1 MVTVLITGGTGL
13 VGQML
18 NNKLSDKGYIVRILT
33 RTQKK
38 ENDFSWDIA
47 NNFIDEK
54 AFENLDYI
62 IHLAGAGIAEKRWT
76 PKRKEEI
83 ITSRTK
89 STELVFNK
97 IQELKVPL
105 RGFISASAVGY
116 YGAKT
121 TDKIFTETDLPAN
134 DFLGNVCQLW
144 EKSVLEFDEIEIPTT
159 IFRLGIV
166 LSKKGGALEK
176 MKTPIITPIAN
187 GKQYIPWID
196 INDLTNMFIFA
207 TENNVTG
214 IFNAV
219 APEQQTSY
227 SFSRLLAKKTK
238 RLFVPIG
245 VPTFLLK
252 LIFGKMSIILTT
264 GSRVSS
270 DKINNTGF
278 QFIHKKLESSLNNL
292 T

>member
-33 RTQKK
+33 RTPKK

-54 AFENLDYI
+54 AFENLDYV

-207 TENNVTG
+207 IENNVTG

>member
-1 MVTVLITGGTGL
+1 LVTVLITGGTGL

-207 TENNVTG
+207 IENNVTG

>member
-1 MVTVLITGGTGL
+1 
-13 VGQML
+13 ML

-207 TENNVTG
+207 IENNVTG

>member
-207 TENNVTG
+207 IENNVTG

>member
-1 MVTVLITGGTGL
+1 
-13 VGQML
+13 ML

-54 AFENLDYI
+54 AFENLDYV

-207 TENNVTG
+207 IENNVTG

>member
-54 AFENLDYI
+54 AFENLDYV

-97 IQELKVPL
+97 IQEYFCFCCWLL
-105 RGFISASAVGY
+105 R
-116 YGAKT
+116 
-121 TDKIFTETDLPAN
+121 
-134 DFLGNVCQLW
+134 
-144 EKSVLEFDEIEIPTT
+144 
-159 IFRLGIV
+159 
-166 LSKKGGALEK
+166 SK
-176 MKTPIITPIAN
+176 N
-187 GKQYIPWID
+187 Y
-196 INDLTNMFIFA
+196 
-207 TENNVTG
+207 
-214 IFNAV
+214 
-219 APEQQTSY
+219 
-227 SFSRLLAKKTK
+227 
-238 RLFVPIG
+238 
-245 VPTFLLK
+245 
-252 LIFGKMSIILTT
+252 
-264 GSRVSS
+264 
-270 DKINNTGF
+270 
-278 QFIHKKLESSLNNL
+278 
-292 T
+292 

>member
-54 AFENLDYI
+54 AFENLDYV

-207 TENNVTG
+207 IENNVTG

>member
-1 MVTVLITGGTGL
+1 LVTVLITGGTGL

-18 NNKLSDKGYIVRILT
+18 SNKLSDKGYIVRILT
-33 RTQKK
+33 RTPKK

-105 RGFISASAVGY
+105 RGFISASAIGY
-116 YGAKT
+116 YGAIT

-144 EKSVLEFDEIEIPTT
+144 ESSTLKFNKINIPTT

-176 MKTPIITPIAN
+176 MKNLIIAPIAN
-187 GKQYIPWID
+187 GKQHIPWID
-196 INDLTNMFIFA
+196 INDLTNMFIFSI
-207 TENNVTG
+207 ENNVTG

-227 SFSRLLAKKTK
+227 SFSKLLAKKTK
-238 RLFVPIG
+238 RPFFPIG

-252 LIFGKMSIILTT
+252 LIFGRMSIILTT

-270 DKINNTGF
+270 KKIKNTGF
-278 QFIHKKLESSLNNL
+278 QFTYNNLESSLNNL